1 VGLGGGAGVSVAGKR
16 VVAIVNP
23 ESGGGGY
30 RRDVP
35 LILEALRGFGYDV
48 EERETG
54 APGGATRLAR
64 EAVAAGFDLVCV
76 IGGDGTV
83 NETINGL
90 AGSETPLAIVPTGTV
105 NVLAMELGI
114 PLEPADAVRLLESGT
129 VSWIDLGLAGDR
141 YFGLMAG
148 VGMDA
153 AVVASLNPTLKKAL
167 HEAAFAV
174 QGLANYL
181 TREEPLIRVA
191 CSERTVEG
199 YFAVFGNS
207 SNYGGAFGITPL
219 ADMRDGL
226 LDVCVLKD
234 KSFLS
239 TVWYW
244 TAALINAHIKHPKVE
259 YFRTESATV
268 TTVEEGKEVLVQTDG
283 EIAGKLPMECRVVP
297 RALRVVVP

>member
-1 VGLGGGAGVSVAGKR
+1 VIRPGDRIA
-16 VVAIVNP
+16 AIFNP
-23 ESGGGGY
+23 HSGGGGY
-30 RRDVP
+30 QRDVP
-35 LILEALRGFGYDV
+35 LIFAALRGLGYSV
-48 EERETG
+48 AELETG
-54 APGGATRLAR
+54 GPGDATRLAR
-64 EAVAAGFDLVCV
+64 EAVADGFDVVCA

-114 PLEPADAVRLLESGT
+114 PLDPPDAVRLLEAPV
-129 VSWIDLGLAGDR
+129 VSWIDLGLAGER

-153 AVVASLNPTLKKAL
+153 AVVASLNPTMKRALK
-167 HEAAFAV
+167 EAAFAV

-181 TREEPLIRVA
+181 TREEPLIRVT
-191 CSERTVEG
+191 SEERTVEG

-259 YFRTESATV
+259 YFRTESASIA
-268 TTVEEGKEVLVQTDG
+268 TVEEGKEVLVQTDG
-283 EIAGKLPMECRVVP
+283 EVAGRLPMECRVAP

>member
-1 VGLGGGAGVSVAGKR
+1 MLGVGRHLM
-16 VVAIVNP
+16 AIFNAH
-23 ESGGGGY
+23 SGGGEY
-30 RRDVP
+30 RRDLP
-35 LILEALRGFGYDV
+35 LILDSLRGLGYDV
-48 EERETG
+48 EERETRG
-54 APGGATRLAR
+54 VGDATRLAR
-64 EAVAAGFDLVCV
+64 EAVEQGLDLVCA

-90 AGSETPLAIVPTGTV
+90 AGGEAPLAIVPTGTV

-114 PLEPADAVRLLESGT
+114 PLEPPDAVKLLEVGT
-129 VSWIDLGLAGDR
+129 MSWIDLGLAGDR

-153 AVVASLNPTLKKAL
+153 AVVASLNPIMKKAFK
-167 HEAAFAV
+167 EAAFAV
-174 QGLANYL
+174 QGFANYL
-181 TREEPLIRVA
+181 TREEPLIRVTTA
-191 CSERTVEG
+191 ERTVEG

-207 SNYGGAFGITPL
+207 SNYGGGFGITPL

-239 TVWYW
+239 TIWYW

-259 YFRTESATV
+259 YFRTEMAEIVTV
-268 TTVEEGKEVLVQTDG
+268 DEGKEVLVQTDG
-283 EIAGKLPMECRVVP
+283 EVSGSLPLTCRVVP

>member
-1 VGLGGGAGVSVAGKR
+1 MRDVGRHLM
-16 VVAIVNP
+16 AIFNSH
-23 ESGGGGY
+23 SGGGGY
-30 RRDVP
+30 RRDLP
-35 LILEALRGFGYDV
+35 LILDSLRGLGYDV
-48 EERETG
+48 EERETAG
-54 APGGATRLAR
+54 VGDATRLAR
-64 EAVAAGFDLVCV
+64 EAVEQGLDLVCA

-90 AGSETPLAIVPTGTV
+90 AGAEVPLAIVPTGTV

-114 PLEPADAVRLLESGT
+114 PLDPPDAVKLLEVGT

-141 YFGLMAG
+141 YFALMAG

-153 AVVASLNPTLKKAL
+153 AVVASLNPVLKKAFK
-167 HEAAFAV
+167 EAAFAV

-181 TREEPLIRVA
+181 TKEEPLIRVTTA
-191 CSERTVEG
+191 ERTVEG

-207 SNYGGAFGITPL
+207 SNYGGGFGITPL

-239 TVWYW
+239 TIWYW
-244 TAALINAHIKHPKVE
+244 SAALINAHIKHPKVE
-259 YFRTESATV
+259 YFRTEAAEIV
-268 TTVEEGKEVLVQTDG
+268 TVEEGKEVLVQTDG
-283 EIAGKLPMECRVVP
+283 EMAGKLPLTCRVVP
-297 RALRVVVP
+297 RSLRVVVP

>member
-1 VGLGGGAGVSVAGKR
+1 MHLGRHMLAISNAG
-16 VVAIVNP
+16 
-23 ESGGGGY
+23 SGGGGY

-35 LILEALRGFGYDV
+35 LIMQALRGLGYEV
-48 EERETG
+48 EERPTQG
-54 APGGATRLAR
+54 IGDAARLAR
-64 EAVAAGFDLVCV
+64 EGVEQGFDVVCV
-76 IGGDGTV
+76 VGGDGTV

-90 AGSETPLAIVPTGTV
+90 AGTRVPLAIIPTGTV

-114 PLEPADAVRLLESGT
+114 PLEPPDAVQLLGSGNL
-129 VSWIDLGLAGDR
+129 SWIDLGLAGER

-153 AVVASLNPTLKKAL
+153 AVVASLNPVMKKAFK
-167 HEAAFAV
+167 EAAFAV
-174 QGLANYL
+174 QGLATYF
-181 TREEPLIRVA
+181 TREEPLIRVT
-191 CSERTVEG
+191 SEERTVEG

-207 SNYGGAFGITPL
+207 ANYGGGFGITPL

-244 TAALINAHIKHPKVE
+244 TAALINAHIRHPKVE

-268 TTVEEGKEVLVQTDG
+268 VTVEDGKEVLVQTDG
-283 EIAGKLPMECRVVP
+283 EVAGKLPLTCRVAP
-297 RALRVVVP
+297 HALRVVVP

>member
-1 VGLGGGAGVSVAGKR
+1 VIRPGDRIA
-16 VVAIVNP
+16 AIVNP
-23 ESGGGGY
+23 QSGGGGY
-30 RRDVP
+30 QRDVP
-35 LILEALRGFGYDV
+35 LIFEALRGLGYSV
-48 EERETG
+48 AELETG
-54 APGGATRLAR
+54 GPGDATRLAR
-64 EAVAAGFDLVCV
+64 EAVAAGFDVVCA

-83 NETINGL
+83 NETVNGL
-90 AGSETPLAIVPTGTV
+90 AGSGTPLAIVPTGTV

-114 PLEPADAVRLLESGT
+114 PLDPPDAVRLLEAPV

-153 AVVASLNPTLKKAL
+153 AVVASLNPTMKKAL
-167 HEAAFAV
+167 KEAAFAV

-181 TREEPLIRVA
+181 TREEPLIRVT
-191 CSERTVEG
+191 SEERTVEG

-259 YFRTESATV
+259 YFRTERASIA
-268 TTVEEGKEVLVQTDG
+268 TVEEGKEVLVQTDG
-283 EIAGKLPMECRVVP
+283 EVAGKLPMECRVVP

>member
-1 VGLGGGAGVSVAGKR
+1 MRDVGRHLM
-16 VVAIVNP
+16 AIFNSH
-23 ESGGGGY
+23 SGGGEY
-30 RRDVP
+30 RRDLP
-35 LILEALRGFGYDV
+35 LILDSLRGLGYDV
-48 EERETG
+48 EERETAG
-54 APGGATRLAR
+54 VGDATRLAR
-64 EAVAAGFDLVCV
+64 EAVEQGLDLVCA

-90 AGSETPLAIVPTGTV
+90 AGAEVPLAIVPTGTV

-114 PLEPADAVRLLESGT
+114 PLDPPDAVKLLEVGT

-153 AVVASLNPTLKKAL
+153 AVVASLNPVMKKAFK
-167 HEAAFAV
+167 EAAFAV
-174 QGLANYL
+174 QGLATYL
-181 TREEPLIRVA
+181 TKEEPLIRVTTA
-191 CSERTVEG
+191 ERTVEG

-207 SNYGGAFGITPL
+207 SNYGGGFGITPL

-239 TVWYW
+239 TIWYW
-244 TAALINAHIKHPKVE
+244 SAALINAHIKHPKVE
-259 YFRTESATV
+259 YFRTEAAEIV
-268 TTVEEGKEVLVQTDG
+268 TVEEGKEVLVQTDG
-283 EIAGKLPMECRVVP
+283 EVAGKLPITCRVVP
-297 RALRVVVP
+297 RSLRVVVP